1 MFWHIDNGETRECT
15 VQDYIVNINEISN
28 GDGIGILGNTNELQQ
43 KLSTN
48 SISNTENNIKTSS
61 VPTGHFM

>member
-1 MFWHIDNGETRECT
+1 MGE
-15 VQDYIVNINEISN
+15 
-28 GDGIGILGNTNELQQ
+28 IGILGNTNESQQ

-61 VPTGHFM
+61 LPTGHFM